1 MDLAITAMRQVL
13 VLFLLMFAGFAGVK
27 AGLIRMEGKK
37 AFSDLLVNLICPCM
51 ILNSYF
57 AEFQPGNFPEP
68 SLGLC
73 GIAAADFDGTGC
85 NHDFYEKI
93 SCIGKTD
100 SAVCLYLFQRGI
112 YGVSADSGDVWRRGS
127 ALCQRLCNGI

>member
-57 AEFQPGNFPEP
+57 AEY
-68 SLGLC
+68 S
-73 GIAAADFDGTGC
+73 
-85 NHDFYEKI
+85 
-93 SCIGKTD
+93 
-100 SAVCLYLFQRGI
+100 
-112 YGVSADSGDVWRRGS
+112 RR
-127 ALCQRLCNGI
+127 CQEVRHRFLMSDLSFFRYT